1 MSPIWLIGMPS
12 SGKSTICKSCKGV
25 DTDDII
31 NLQELVA
38 SSSTPEDFYT
48 KESHAIIN
56 YINNN
61 TLNGVIATGGSV
73 VHKKSTM
80 ESIKKNG
87 LVVWL
92 YCPLHILKIRLGD
105 YSKRGIMMPDGIS
118 TLDELFKYRAKLYA
132 KYADIQLDTS
142 KNSLDDCV
150 KLIRELMSD

>member
-12 SGKSTICKSCKGV
+12 SGKTTICKKCNGV
-25 DTDDII
+25 DTDDVI
-31 NLQELVA
+31 NLQSLVA
-38 SSSTPEDFYT
+38 SSSSPEDFYT
-48 KESHAIIN
+48 KESHAIIE

-61 TLNGVIATGGSV
+61 TLHGVIATGGSV

-80 ESIKKNG
+80 EKIQKNG
-87 LVVWL
+87 IVVWL
-92 YCPLHILKIRLGD
+92 YCPLHILTTRLGD

-118 TLDELFKYRAKLYA
+118 TLDELFKYRTKLYA

-150 KLIRELMSD
+150 KLIRDLLND